1 MYLVPNYDHLEYLK
15 LFILLLKI
23 IRVRFDPTNEKV
35 MLGNL

>member
-1 MYLVPNYDHLEYLK
+1 MYLVTNYDHLEYLK